1 MKTDLNDIP
10 SIKSLLMLYFTGSFQ
25 THKKLIF
32 PEIIVSICSRAAT
45 MFFCYFLLLL
55 FPSLNLAS
63 LNIYLAKVGKL

>member
-45 MFFCYFLLLL
+45 MFFCYFFVIAVSFFELCIIKYL
-55 FPSLNLAS
+55 PSQS
-63 LNIYLAKVGKL
+63 W